1 LPIWFND
8 EFKMCFTLTDI
19 YFKAL
24 KERKK
29 KIKEFHEE
37 QNRRC
42 MQKVST

>member
-1 LPIWFND
+1 MMNL
-8 EFKMCFTLTDI
+8 KCVLLTDI

-24 KERKK
+24 KEREK
-29 KIKEFHEE
+29 KIKVFHEE